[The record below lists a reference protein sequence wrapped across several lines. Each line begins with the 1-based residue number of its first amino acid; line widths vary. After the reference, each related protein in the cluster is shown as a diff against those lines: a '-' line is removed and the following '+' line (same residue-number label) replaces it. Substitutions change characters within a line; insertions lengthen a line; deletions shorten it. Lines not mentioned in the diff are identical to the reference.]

1 LCLKWSLSAQSA
13 QDADIAKSTRM
24 TQTGPHPRLIQ
35 IYRLNVHSLAQVL
48 PSAQR
53 SGGVLA
59 YPSGRRARCP
69 GYRLKRSLAHSHG
82 DQHIGRILWTHA
94 APEERRWFCS
104 ITARVPNTMHD
115 RGYAESRELAM
126 ADFKAAWGR
135 STA

>member
-1 LCLKWSLSAQSA
+1 MCIYGRKSCRRLSA
-13 QDADIAKSTRM
+13 
-24 TQTGPHPRLIQ
+24 
-35 IYRLNVHSLAQVL
+35 LAACW
-48 PSAQR
+48 P
-53 SGGVLA
+53 